1 MALLLSFPHALI
13 PHFPPPPQHWMKGAL
28 AGKPVSFFTSTATQ
42 GGGQE
47 TTILTSLPFVSVT
60 GGGGDGWRGLGRSS
74 CHQRPFLCMLSQQ
87 GGRDSVACVQG
98 PTGCPRHPRSVH
110 AVEVL

>member
-1 MALLLSFPHALI
+1 
-13 PHFPPPPQHWMKGAL
+13 MKGAL

-60 GGGGDGWRGLGRSS
+60 GGES
-74 CHQRPFLCMLSQQ
+74 
-87 GGRDSVACVQG
+87 
-98 PTGCPRHPRSVH
+98 
-110 AVEVL
+110 